1 MKKFI
6 MTNFVKFRKNNLTRR
21 KGILSFVVAF
31 TLLLTYLLTY
41 LLRRD
46 PYLQGDFRMM
56 QKEYQGT
63 VNIIL

>member
-1 MKKFI
+1 

-31 TLLLTYLLTY
+31 TLLLTYLL
-41 LLRRD
+41 RRD
-46 PYLQGDFRMM
+46 LYLQGDFRMM
-56 QKEYQGT
+56 QKEYLGT

>member
-1 MKKFI
+1 

-31 TLLLTYLLTY
+31 TLLLTYLL
-41 LLRRD
+41 RRD

>member
-1 MKKFI
+1 MKKSI

-31 TLLLTYLLTY
+31 TLLLTYLL
-41 LLRRD
+41 RRD